1 MSTGVTVVI
10 PCYRSEAYLEK
21 TADEIIAVTKMHP
34 DLRMHFILIND
45 CSPDGTFQV
54 ISRLCEKYPGQ
65 VTGIDLAQ
73 NAGQAQAKM
82 AAFGFISDGIT
93 VFMDD
98 DGQHDPRGIFP
109 LLSGI
114 RKGYDIVYAQFPE
127 TRESFFRRV
136 GSRIAGLLMLAFT
149 KKPPGLRI
157 TSFFALGPAALAEMK
172 TYRCRH
178 PFIGGRLFQ
187 KGYKSL
193 GVPVP
198 HRERAHGKSGYTLRK
213 LVKRTAE
220 LTVLYRIPMKP
231 GDPPPFRIRL
241 VIREDGTRETYPT
254 DL

>member
-10 PCYRSEAYLEK
+10 PCYHSEAYLEK

-65 VTGIDLAQ
+65 VTGIDLAR

-114 RKGYDIVYAQFPE
+114 RKGYDIVYAQLPE
-127 TRESFFRRV
+127 T
-136 GSRIAGLLMLAFT
+136 
-149 KKPPGLRI
+149 GLRI
-157 TSFFALGPAALAEMK
+157 TSFVALSPAALAEMK

-187 KGYKSL
+187 KGYKAL

-220 LTVLYRIPMKP
+220 LTVLYRIPMKQS
-231 GDPPPFRIRL
+231 DPPPFRIRL
-241 VIREDGTRETYPT
+241 VIREDGTRETYPA
-254 DL
+254 DP